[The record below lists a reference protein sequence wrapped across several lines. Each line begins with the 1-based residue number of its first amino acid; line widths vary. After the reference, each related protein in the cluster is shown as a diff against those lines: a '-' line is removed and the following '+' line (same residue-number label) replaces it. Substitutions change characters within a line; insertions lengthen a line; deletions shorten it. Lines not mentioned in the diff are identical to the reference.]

1 MHDLLKSNKIII
13 IFILLLILI
22 TKLIES
28 ISIISFAPILDFY
41 INGQNHNNQDVFFDI
56 KIIYKFIFNEITLLK
71 LILFTSILFFI
82 KSIFAF
88 ISKVSVIFFSYNI
101 SKILMNKLYSKLTNT
116 DWLIFNKLSTENI
129 SNTINT
135 EIEKFA
141 LLIEDYFEF
150 IINIISIILFVIIC
164 FFLSYQLT
172 IICFLM
178 FLCFFIPN
186 FFIENIIK
194 KKSDNVLASKNA
206 IFAILNETFSFFKNI
221 QIFFLQ
227 SKFNKNFI
235 DLTNHWYQN
244 TRSLGF
250 LKSFSNLYIEP
261 SIILIL
267 GTILFLSREIYSIQ
281 VSQLFIF
288 LFLFK
293 KIADSFRNLINIR
306 NNIKSYLPSI
316 QQYNQI
322 SLSLKKFK
330 NGSDNF
336 NNLHSDII
344 FKNTF
349 FSYDKKNILNN
360 LSFKIKK
367 DHINILIAPSGFG
380 KTTIINLLLGL
391 ISLKKGSILI
401 NNLDIKNYNL
411 EKWRKSIS
419 IVSQDLSFSN
429 TSLFEFAKLL
439 NPSITKSKLFIQL
452 KLFNLNSK
460 KFIYLGRHNAPLSG
474 GEQQRLRIAISLIN
488 NPNILI
494 FDEPT
499 SSLDKDNKDIVIKE
513 IIKSSLDRTS
523 IIVTHDSYLRDSLV
537 NLTNS
542 CIINLNEKK
551 T

>member
-316 QQYNQI
+316 
-322 SLSLKKFK
+322 
-330 NGSDNF
+330 
-336 NNLHSDII
+336 
-344 FKNTF
+344 
-349 FSYDKKNILNN
+349 
-360 LSFKIKK
+360 
-367 DHINILIAPSGFG
+367 
-380 KTTIINLLLGL
+380 
-391 ISLKKGSILI
+391 
-401 NNLDIKNYNL
+401 
-411 EKWRKSIS
+411 
-419 IVSQDLSFSN
+419 
-429 TSLFEFAKLL
+429 
-439 NPSITKSKLFIQL
+439 
-452 KLFNLNSK
+452 
-460 KFIYLGRHNAPLSG
+460 
-474 GEQQRLRIAISLIN
+474 
-488 NPNILI
+488 
-494 FDEPT
+494 
-499 SSLDKDNKDIVIKE
+499 
-513 IIKSSLDRTS
+513 
-523 IIVTHDSYLRDSLV
+523 
-537 NLTNS
+537 
-542 CIINLNEKK
+542 
-551 T
+551 